1 MRLLC
6 LKSLVAI
13 VGFTCF
19 VPVASTKAQSESI
32 PLELEMPT
40 TRISTEAPI
49 KYQNPGNGMPTK
61 RRPGGTSNHC
71 LRDARTKILTVLVPE
86 SNPVL
91 TTSLSPKLF
100 FYIPK
105 TPKTS
110 VQGFEFLLKE
120 ANEQLI
126 YQGTFKVNNQPGVF
140 SLSLP
145 ANSQKSLLKVG
156 QQYHWT
162 LLVICSRWERS
173 QDLGVEGWFQRI
185 ATDKNLTIKLKKAP
199 LREHAIYAASGI
211 WYDSLAILAELRQ
224 KRPADPAL
232 RTDWQNLL
240 ESVGLAEISQEP
252 LRGELEAE

>member
-1 MRLLC
+1 M
-6 LKSLVAI
+6 
-13 VGFTCF
+13 
-19 VPVASTKAQSESI
+19 
-32 PLELEMPT
+32 
-40 TRISTEAPI
+40 
-49 KYQNPGNGMPTK
+49 
-61 RRPGGTSNHC
+61 
-71 LRDARTKILTVLVPE
+71 
-86 SNPVL
+86 
-91 TTSLSPKLF
+91 F

-110 VQGFEFLLKE
+110 VQGFEFLLKD

-126 YQGTFKVNNQPGVF
+126 YQKTFKVNNQPGVF

-145 ANSQKSLLKVG
+145 ANSEKSLLKVG

-162 LLVICSRWERS
+162 LLVICSRSERS

-185 ATDKNLTIKLKKAP
+185 ATDKNQTIELKKAP
-199 LREHAIYAASGI
+199 LRERAIIYAASGI

-224 KRPADPAL
+224 KRSADAAL

-240 ESVGLAEISQEP
+240 ESLGLAEISQEP